1 MAIPFTVAAGTF
13 GKEILKRLYTGKKWV
28 GTKSVKAADF
38 AGKKGFVKTSKVITG
53 VSQKGHTYSKKF
65 GKTIKKYPKTSA
77 AVTGA
82 VGWDILDRA

>member
-38 AGKKGFVKTSKVITG
+38 AGKKGFTKTSQFITG
-53 VSQKGHTYSKKF
+53 ASQKTHKGTKWAKR
-65 GKTIKKYPKTSA
+65 KIKKYPKSSA
-77 AVTGA
+77 ALGGA
-82 VGWDILDRA
+82 VAWDMIDDA

>member
-53 VSQKGHTYSKKF
+53 VSQKGNQAIKWAD
-65 GKTIKKYPKTSA
+65 KTARKYPRSA
-77 AVTGA
+77 SALGGA
-82 VGWDILDRA
+82 AAWDIIDTD